1 MTRAVQQDF
10 NALKVFFTE
19 YSLENSLGSPK
30 FISSLKSF
38 HKAYFSFLNL
48 VMHLEH
54 QRFLPSE
61 VCDRFKES
69 CSDIGQSLFLMGHG
83 AYKSANLILRSSI
96 ENFAKG
102 IGFFEDPDVLTMTS
116 LYKVFDVART
126 FRKCS
131 FSDFSILINSLH
143 TEYGGLCEYTHTA
156 TTSQMAH
163 ISALNVLPHFDFAK
177 ADQLNKLA
185 NRVLKNYLIII
196 IFSFKAEFFKID
208 PDNRDNILNALS
220 PTIKRRIY
228 ENT

>member
-10 NALKVFFTE
+10 DALKVFFTE
-19 YSLENSLGSPK
+19 YSLKNSLESSE
-30 FISSLKSF
+30 FIRSLKSF

-54 QRFLPSE
+54 QQCLPNQ

-83 AYKSANLILRSSI
+83 AYKPANLILRSSI

-102 IGFFEDPDVLTMTS
+102 IGFFENPKVLTMTS
-116 LYKVFDVART
+116 LYQVFDVAKAFKR
-126 FRKCS
+126 CS
-131 FSDFSILINSLH
+131 FGDFNNLINGLH
-143 TEYGGLCEYTHTA
+143 VEYGNLCVYTHTA
-156 TTSQMAH
+156 TASQMAH
-163 ISALNVLPHFDFAK
+163 ISALNVLPHFDLAK
-177 ADQLNKLA
+177 ADQLNKVA
-185 NRVLKNYLIII
+185 TRVLKNYLIII

-208 PDNRDNILNALS
+208 PDNRDNILNSLS
-220 PTIKRRIY
+220 PTIKRNIY